1 MNDAVGGTMV
11 EKVSVPG
18 HSVVAKPLRHFLLA
32 SLTIAAILLGLLA
45 MHALS
50 PGTSTQTGQA
60 AQSQMSSTMSIA
72 TQTASGMQPKPVSDS
87 NAPPA
92 IASALVAASAV
103 ISAQGSADMAIMNCL
118 LVGMVCA
125 LSLLVALI
133 GAVLIAHPFPSAT
146 FTLKIMRILRIITS
160 KFVLPTTPSLT
171 ALSVIR
177 I

>member
-1 MNDAVGGTMV
+1 MV
-11 EKVSVPG
+11 EKVRVPG
-18 HSVVAKPLRHFLLA
+18 HSAVARPLRYVLLA
-32 SLTIAAILLGLLA
+32 SLTIAAILLSLVA

-50 PGTSTQTGQA
+50 GGMSTRVDHV

-72 TQTASGMQPKPVSDS
+72 SQTASGMHSMLASGS

-92 IASALVAASAV
+92 RASAFTDARAAV
-103 ISAQGSADMAIMNCL
+103 SAQGSADMGIMNCL

-133 GAVLIAHPFPSAT
+133 GTVLIARPFPPVIVT
-146 FTLKIMRILRIITS
+146 RKIMQILRIITS

-171 ALSVIR
+171 ALSISR
-177 I
+177 T